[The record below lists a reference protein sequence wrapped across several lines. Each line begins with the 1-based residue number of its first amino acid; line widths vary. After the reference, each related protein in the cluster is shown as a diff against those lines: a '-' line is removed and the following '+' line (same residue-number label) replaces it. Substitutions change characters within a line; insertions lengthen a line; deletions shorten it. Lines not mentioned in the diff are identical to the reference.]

1 MINYNFLQRSLHNI
15 FLSNFFKK
23 TLYDLEK
30 LIFLKSCGDIKSNE
44 HVFITGLPRSG
55 TTATLNFLYNTNDF
69 VSLTY
74 RNMPF
79 LMAPNL
85 NSFFKQQNPN
95 KEIPRY
101 HNDGIYININ
111 SPEAL
116 DEIFISTF
124 KDNTELKL
132 EYNNFIKL
140 ILKNNYSKKYLS
152 KNNLNY
158 KRINLINELFPN
170 SKFLILFRDPIK
182 HAHSLHKQHLN
193 FLNIQKKNKF
203 ILKYMNHLNHF
214 EFGSNHKPWNK
225 SENYFDFI
233 DQNYWLEQWYL
244 FYKDIINQFTKN
256 KKCFF
261 ICYEDLA
268 NDSYQQK
275 LLGMLNVSSESNFK
289 IVINSSKPEINFNE
303 NLYLSCLD
311 IYKKMKNLI

>member
-15 FLSNFFKK
+15 FLSNFFKR

-30 LIFLKSCGDIKSNE
+30 LIFLKSCGDIKLNE

-140 ILKNNYSKKYLS
+140 ILKKNYSNRYLS

-158 KRINLINELFPN
+158 KRINTINDLFPN
-170 SKFLILFRDPIK
+170 SKILILFRDPIK
-182 HAHSLHKQHLN
+182 HAYSLHKQHLN
-193 FLNIQKKNKF
+193 FLNIQKKNKL

-214 EFGSNHKPWNK
+214 EFGLNHKPWNK
-225 SENYFDFI
+225 SENYSNFI

-244 FYKDIINQFTKN
+244 FYKDIINQFTNN

-261 ICYEDLA
+261 VCYEDLA
-268 NDSYQQK
+268 SESYQLK
-275 LLGMLNVSSESNFK
+275 LLGMLNVSSGSNFK
-289 IVINSSKPEINFNE
+289 IAINSLKPEINFNE